1 MSNSY
6 LSQERYNEVS
16 ETLKKLKTEGRQNV
30 AERLKQ
36 SKELGDLSENSDY
49 QEAREEQSRLE
60 RKIAELEELLKTAS
74 IIKKSEG
81 NSAHIRVGSKISVKK
96 NGNEKIQYVIVGS
109 SEASPA
115 DGLISNES
123 PVGKNLLGKKV
134 GDKVSV
140 KTPAG
145 EVPYEILAIE

>member
-1 MSNSY
+1 MSNNY

-16 ETLKKLKTEGRQNV
+16 ETLKKLKTEGRRNI

-74 IIKKSEG
+74 IIKKSDG
-81 NSAHIRVGSKISVKK
+81 NRVHIHVGSKVNVKK
-96 NGNEKIQYVIVGS
+96 NGSEKVHYVIVGS

-123 PVGKNLLGKKV
+123 PVGKSLLGKKT

-145 EVPYEILAIE
+145 EVFYEVLSIE

>member
-6 LSQERYNEVS
+6 LSQERYNEIS

-60 RKIAELEELLKTAS
+60 RKIAELEELLKISS
-74 IIKKSEG
+74 IIKKSDG
-81 NSAHIRVGSKISVKK
+81 NNVHIRVGSNVSVKK
-96 NGNEKIQYVIVGS
+96 NGSEKIKYVIVGS

-123 PVGKNLLGKKV
+123 PVGKSLLGKKI

-140 KTPAG
+140 KTPSG
-145 EVPYEILAIE
+145 EVSYEVLTIE